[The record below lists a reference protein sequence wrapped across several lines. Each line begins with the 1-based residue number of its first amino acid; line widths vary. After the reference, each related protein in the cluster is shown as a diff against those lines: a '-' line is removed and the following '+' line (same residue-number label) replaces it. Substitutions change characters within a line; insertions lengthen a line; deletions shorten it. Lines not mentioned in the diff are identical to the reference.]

1 MIPFTMDDFEKVKV
15 KSERWVYEDVFYTSR
30 IDLTSEY
37 IIISERKKD
46 KLFHLIRREDMAYIG
61 DFGRVGVGPDEF
73 LSVNHFSQKQADD
86 QVIFFSGRDLK
97 LVFYS
102 FPPGLD
108 KEALLSIKPDSFLIK
123 PEVLPEVRELNFM
136 PPNSV
141 LGVSNG
147 EERFLIKDLGTGEIT
162 GSIDNWEGLLPE
174 RTYPKN
180 VMQSIFQGHLVTDQK
195 GQYIGHSKRH
205 WAFIEIYNT
214 HTGEWL
220 RLHGPEQL
228 EHRYIVETSSGY
240 PMHYYEDSENKI
252 AYYDLTLGKNYI
264 YALYSG
270 MQSGPHPYCYATQ
283 LLVFDYEGRPQKAYE
298 LDVKVVYKMAI
309 DEENNMVYLPFTEGD
324 NGGIARFQ
332 LDLP

>member
-1 MIPFTMDDFEKVKV
+1 MKSICLLFIPLLFSCSEGPEESTNAFGREVIPFTMDDFEKVKV

-240 PMHYYEDSENKI
+240 PMH
-252 AYYDLTLGKNYI
+252 
-264 YALYSG
+264 
-270 MQSGPHPYCYATQ
+270 
-283 LLVFDYEGRPQKAYE
+283 
-298 LDVKVVYKMAI
+298 
-309 DEENNMVYLPFTEGD
+309 
-324 NGGIARFQ
+324 
-332 LDLP
+332 